1 MNAIDTKH
9 SSKVIPDNLK
19 KKSYD
24 NMKSLLSDDGLLEI
38 EEHNGQ
44 LTIFISNRPYAAMK
58 LDGDELVVQ
67 FIQPHDLTGLDKKL
81 SYYSELKN
89 PTGWL
94 EFRTYAD
101 NNYDDQ
107 FQAELG
113 SFIGQILSELN
124 MKK

>member
-1 MNAIDTKH
+1 MNAVDTKL
-9 SSKVIPDNLK
+9 SSKVIPGNLK

-38 EEHNGQ
+38 EEDNGQ

-58 LDGDELVVQ
+58 LDGNELVVQ
-67 FIQPHDLTGLDKKL
+67 FIQPQDLTGLDKKL
-81 SYYSELKN
+81 SYYSELKD
-89 PTGWL
+89 PAGWL

-124 MKK
+124 MRK

>member
-1 MNAIDTKH
+1 MNAIDTKN
-9 SSKVIPDNLK
+9 SSKTIPENAK
-19 KKSYD
+19 RKSYE

-38 EEHNGQ
+38 EEDNGHI
-44 LTIFISNRPYAAMK
+44 TIFINKRPYAAMK

-67 FIQPHDLTGLDKKL
+67 FVQPHDLTGLDKKL
-81 SYYSELKN
+81 SYYSELNN
-89 PTGWL
+89 PAGWL
-94 EFRTYAD
+94 EFRTFAD
-101 NNYDDQ
+101 NNYEDQ